1 MSVKVIKSMK
11 FQNASQ
17 AETFL
22 RQSKAAFR
30 RHEEGTMAPL
40 FKTPAGVVFRLTNSI
55 QPQVDILANCVC

>member
-1 MSVKVIKSMK
+1 MSVKVVKSMK
-11 FQNASQ
+11 FPSAQ
-17 AETFL
+17 AAESFL

-40 FKTPAGVVFRLTNSI
+40 FKTPAGVVFRLTNSV

>member
-11 FQNASQ
+11 FLNASQ

-30 RHEEGTMAPL
+30 RYEEGTMAPL
-40 FKTPAGVVFRLTNSI
+40 YKTPAGVVFRLTNSV
-55 QPQVDILANCVC
+55 QPQVDVLANCVC